1 MSLSEEKEILLS
13 QLVDHELPADQAN
26 QVLAGIL
33 DQLADVLDD
42 TEAGRRLKDM
52 LQLRQTLS
60 AWRQQEPPGAIVALP
75 LPRSAAGTPRAGG
88 RAMSLAVAAV
98 LGGILVAGG
107 FYLGG
112 RLGGGR
118 PRTPIALQSA
128 NSAVQ
133 AEQAAHEGPRRVIVV
148 TPDERREI
156 ARVFALHESVA
167 GPLSWY
173 VADDSTIQVAPA
185 QKGERPQQPIAV
197 VLRLEPAQ
205 WGAGKQGKTYV
216 IVCRNNDAASID
228 LPQSLMA
235 KTLHLRLLSTES
247 NGGVNIQYVLAAD
260 GSDLAPGDA
269 ALAGR
274 RHLGVG
280 QTALGQLAMNECLVN
295 VDASAWV
302 LRDK

>member
-13 QLVDHELPADQAN
+13 QLVDHELPMDQAN
-26 QVLAGIL
+26 QVLASIL
-33 DQLADVLDD
+33 DELADVLDD
-42 TEAGRRLKDM
+42 TEAGRRLRDM

-60 AWRQQEPPGAIVALP
+60 AWRQQEIPGSIVALP
-75 LPRSAAGTPRAGG
+75 LARPAASTSPVGWRV
-88 RAMSLAVAAV
+88 MSLAAAAV

-112 RLGGGR
+112 RVGGER
-118 PRTPIALQSA
+118 SATSIARQSA
-128 NSAVQ
+128 NSAWQ
-133 AEQAAHEGPRRVIVV
+133 AEQVSHEGPPSVIVV

-156 ARVFALHESVA
+156 ARAFALHESVA

-197 VLRLEPAQ
+197 VLRLAPAQ
-205 WGAGKQGKTYV
+205 WSKSQESKTYV
-216 IVCRNNDAASID
+216 IVCRKNDAASIE
-228 LPQSLMA
+228 LPPSTMA
-235 KTLHLRLLSTES
+235 KSVRLRLLSTVS
-247 NGGVNIQYVLAAD
+247 NGEVNLQYVLAVD
-260 GSDLAPGDA
+260 GSDRTPSDA

-274 RHLGVG
+274 RHLGLG
-280 QTALGQLAMNECLVN
+280 QTTLGQLAMNDCLVN

>member
-13 QLVDHELPADQAN
+13 QLVDHELPADQAD

-33 DQLADVLDD
+33 DELADVLDD
-42 TEAGRRLKDM
+42 TEAGRRLRDM

-60 AWRQQEPPGAIVALP
+60 AWRQQAPPRTIVALP
-75 LPRSAAGTPRAGG
+75 PARPAAGTSHVGG
-88 RAMSLAVAAV
+88 RVMSLAVAAV

-118 PRTPIALQSA
+118 PGTPIARQGV
-128 NSAVQ
+128 NSPWQ
-133 AEQAAHEGPRRVIVV
+133 AERTSSAGNPSMTIV
-148 TPDERREI
+148 TPEQRREI
-156 ARVFALHESVA
+156 ARAFALHESVV

-185 QKGERPQQPIAV
+185 QKGERPQQPIVV
-197 VLRLEPAQ
+197 VLRLAPAQ
-205 WGAGKQGKTYV
+205 LSKSKESKTYV
-216 IVCRNNDAASID
+216 IVCRNNDAASIE
-228 LPQSLMA
+228 LPQSAMA
-235 KTLHLRLLSTES
+235 KTARLRLFSTIS
-247 NGGVNIQYVLAAD
+247 NGEVNVQYILAVD
-260 GSDLAPGDA
+260 GSDRAPGDA

-274 RHLGVG
+274 RHLGLG
-280 QTALGQLAMNECLVN
+280 QTVLGQMAMNDCMVN
-295 VDASAWV
+295 IDASAWV